1 MSERKCPSEDRI
13 KELLKQGKSVRDIAK
28 EYSVSRQSLYR
39 TMYKSI
45 TKEKKENKSPLEK
58 ELATIIKH
66 KNLGKDELQNI
77 INGFNKTNYQKYE
90 PVKIDFPEDKVRFL
104 VFGDCHMGHKEYR
117 PDVMEKMILDAER
130 SGCEFA
136 VNCGDTIEGMSGRDG
151 HIYELEKIGATE
163 QINYFAEQFKKFK
176 PGFNIY
182 SIEASQSHS
191 GWYGSKANAGLDIG
205 KTLEEKSK
213 NYKFIGY
220 DEQDLILDSGLKIRL
235 KHPGGGTAYAIS
247 YHMQKYIESISGGQK
262 PHLLFQG
269 HFHKAEYMFYRNIH
283 GYDVG
288 TLMNQS
294 IFMKKT
300 NTPAHIGY
308 WIVDVKLNKNKDKDK
323 MVERVTNTFVP
334 FFE

>member
-1 MSERKCPSEDRI
+1 MSERKCPSEDKI
-13 KELLKQGKSVRDIAK
+13 KELLEQGKNVREIAK

-39 TMYKSI
+39 NI
-45 TKEKKENKSPLEK
+45 NKEKERTENKIQEGFIK
-58 ELATIIKH
+58 IIKQ
-66 KNLGKDELQNI
+66 KKLTTDEI
-77 INGFNKTNYQKYE
+77 RKVINGFNKPDYE
-90 PVKIDFPEDKVRFL
+90 RHKIVKIDFPEESVRFL
-104 VFGDCHMGHKEYR
+104 AFGDCHMGHKEYR

-136 VNCGDTIEGMSGRDG
+136 VNCGDTLEGMSGREG
-151 HIYELEKIGATE
+151 HIYELDKIGATE
-163 QINYFAEQFKKFK
+163 QIEYFCEQFKKFK
-176 PGFNIY
+176 PDFNIY

-191 GWYGSKANAGLDIG
+191 GWFGSKGNMGLDIG

-213 NYKFIGY
+213 KYKFLGY
-220 DEQDLILDSGLKIRL
+220 DEQDLVLENGLKIRL

-262 PHLLFQG
+262 PNLLFQG
-269 HFHKAEYMFYRNIH
+269 HFHKAEYLFYRNIH

-288 TLMNQS
+288 CLMNQS

-308 WIVDVKLNKNKDKDK
+308 WIVDVKLNKDKEK
-323 MVERVTNTFVP
+323 IVERVTNTFVP